1 MNPFLRQP
9 SADVRTPIRAEA
21 PTPKSDDSGVVRLR
35 LYDPIDSWGGFW
47 GISAKEFVTVL
58 DALPEDTKEIRLLI
72 NSPGGEVWEGL
83 ALLNALRAHPAK
95 VVAVVEGIAASSASF
110 IATGVDECHVM
121 RNAELFVHKAWGL
134 AIGNASVMAKMSADL
149 LHEDRNIADIY
160 AAKAGGTVDEWLAV
174 MADEPWYSADE
185 AVAAGLADKVIEPTK
200 GDDKAAQAK
209 AKFDLSVF
217 NGATRRPARDDGGTL
232 PSGLTVVTNTTGK
245 DISIPAPTT
254 WTYATG
260 TNNVATTIPPIVI
273 AATTPAETSGAEP
286 DEHNTELEGADPVS
300 TLSADVRSRLGL
312 TDDAD
317 DTAVLAAFDA
327 LKAKAEAGPQPDPE
341 RDAAIKAAT
350 AAKAENAELRKE
362 VDLLNTRMEQ
372 VTGELASAKAERAAA
387 TKKAVLDE
395 AQSLGKFKADERP
408 QWDAD
413 YDEAPAAV
421 TRMLAR
427 IAAES
432 AVPMAPIGQTGGD
445 ETGADVEADKLYA
458 AVFGAGPQKTEV

>member
-9 SADVRTPIRAEA
+9 SANVRTPIRAEA
-21 PTPKSDDSGVVRLR
+21 PTPKSDGDGVVRLR
-35 LYDPIDSWGGFW
+35 LYDPIDSWGGYW
-47 GISAKEFVTVL
+47 GISAKEFVGVL

-72 NSPGGEVWEGL
+72 SSPGGEVWEGL
-83 ALLNALRAHPAK
+83 AILNALRSHPAK

-110 IATGVDECHVM
+110 IAAGVDECHVM
-121 RNAELFVHKAWGL
+121 ENAELFLHKAWGL
-134 AIGNASVMAKMSADL
+134 AIGNATVMAKMSNDL
-149 LHEDRNIADIY
+149 LHEDRNLASIY

-185 AVAAGLADKVIEPTK
+185 AVEAGLADKVIKPAK

-209 AKFDLSVF
+209 AKFDLSIF
-217 NGATRRPARDDGGTL
+217 ASRNGCRPRAEAPPPEPDTAPQTPPDEGGV
-232 PSGLTVVTNTTGK
+232 SV
-245 DISIPAPTT
+245 SQ
-254 WTYATG
+254 
-260 TNNVATTIPPIVI
+260 
-273 AATTPAETSGAEP
+273 TSGAEP
-286 DEHNTELEGADPVS
+286 DEPIESEPTKGADDTMSSLS
-300 TLSADVRSRLGL
+300 TDVRSRLGL
-312 TDDAD
+312 PDDAD
-317 DTAVLAAFDA
+317 DAAVLAAFDA
-327 LKAKAEAGPQPDPE
+327 IKAKAEAGPQPDPE
-341 RDAAIKAAT
+341 REAAIKAAT
-350 AAKAENAELRKE
+350 AAKLENTELRKE

-395 AQSLGKFKADERP
+395 AQCLGKFKADERV

-432 AVPMAPIGQTGGD
+432 AVPMKPIGQTGGD
-445 ETGADVEADKLYA
+445 ETGADVEADRLYA
-458 AVFGAGPQKTEV
+458 SVFGTGTQKTEV